1 MSKNQPGPH
10 RDSSGKCKPFGLY
23 DPANEHDS
31 CGVGFVAR
39 IDAEPHHH
47 IVQQGIQILINL
59 EHRGAVGGDKV
70 TGDGAGILIQIPDG
84 FFRETCHHIKLPEF
98 HDYAVGMIFLPTHSL
113 LRKKCMVILEKHV
126 KREGCVVLDWREVPT
141 NNNHLGDLSKAI
153 EPLSYQIFI
162 SRGNIDRKDFD
173 RKLYIIRRMAEKE
186 VNKLDGDTSQFYVV
200 SLSSYCVNYKG
211 LLVGTQLP
219 LYYPDLTDER
229 FVSPYALV
237 HQRYSTNTLP
247 TWPLAQPFRFLAH
260 NGEINTLRGN
270 I

>member
-1 MSKNQPGPH
+1 MIKEQSGPQ
-10 RDSSGKCKPFGLY
+10 RDASGKINPFGLY
-23 DPANEHDS
+23 DPAYEHDS

-47 IVQQGIQILINL
+47 IVQQGIQILVNL

-84 FFRETCHHIKLPEF
+84 FFRELCKEINLPEYG
-98 HDYAVGMIFLPTHSL
+98 HYAIGMIFLPSDDA
-113 LRKKCMVILEKHV
+113 LRKQCMGIIEKHIQQ
-126 KREGCVVLDWREVPT
+126 EGCDLLGWRKVPT
-141 NNNHLGDLSKAI
+141 DNSHLGELSKAI
-153 EPLSYQIFI
+153 EPLSYQVFVG
-162 SRGNIDRKDFD
+162 RGEIKQDHFD
-173 RKLYIIRRMAEKE
+173 RKLYIIRRMVEKE
-186 VNKLDGDTSQFYVV
+186 VKVLKGDTSQFYVV

-229 FVSPYALV
+229 FISPYALV

-247 TWPLAQPFRFLAH
+247 TWPLS
-260 NGEINTLRGN
+260 
-270 I
+270 